1 MFKTF
6 LPKSDSIYG
15 RAKTQPLILLDL
27 GKLIPKVKKKKKRKK
42 KKTTTK
48 LLRSQLKSFKGTD
61 VSCLLKLGLLVL
73 INRAYDIFLLNLLC
87 LYPKLRIAKS
97 SRVTRA

>member
-27 GKLIPKVKKKKKRKK
+27 GKLIPKVKKKKRKK
-42 KKTTTK
+42 EKKNYYK
-48 LLRSQLKSFKGTD
+48 AIK
-61 VSCLLKLGLLVL
+61 VSIKKFQG
-73 INRAYDIFLLNLLC
+73 N
-87 LYPKLRIAKS
+87 
-97 SRVTRA
+97 

>member
-27 GKLIPKVKKKKKRKK
+27 GKLIPKVKKKKKERKK
-42 KKTTTK
+42 NYYKAIKVSIKKF
-48 LLRSQLKSFKGTD
+48 QG
-61 VSCLLKLGLLVL
+61 
-73 INRAYDIFLLNLLC
+73 N
-87 LYPKLRIAKS
+87 
-97 SRVTRA
+97 